1 MCPLTPDSLSLTA
14 AIPEDPSMMVPDV
27 RDANALCDRVT
38 AASPGDTIAYHVGF
52 LARDRYRIISD
63 LPEDERLELEAL
75 ADCVMRMGEAGW
87 VHLLQRRIKV
97 ECLAYLV
104 VVRTRP
110 RQRRGE
116 SVIPLP
122 TITRRGPDRSLAVTV
137 MQEAA

>member
-87 VHLLQRRIKV
+87 VHLLQRRINV
-97 ECLAYLV
+97 EYFAYLV

>member
-63 LPEDERLELEAL
+63 LPEDERLKGGGSSLL
-75 ADCVMRMGEAGW
+75 ASDRG
-87 VHLLQRRIKV
+87 RR
-97 ECLAYLV
+97 
-104 VVRTRP
+104 
-110 RQRRGE
+110 RR
-116 SVIPLP
+116 
-122 TITRRGPDRSLAVTV
+122 
-137 MQEAA
+137 